1 METCAPLFWSLTLRW
16 SGTSPTSNMPLDDAD
31 DRLRAQQMEAKNPM
45 ANTAR
50 EPKLVQRAPEPVK
63 QAAQP

>member
-1 METCAPLFWSLTLRW
+1 
-16 SGTSPTSNMPLDDAD
+16 MPLDDAD